1 MVSGYRTF
9 KRLLKMHYET
19 FNTYEEAKN
28 NPPHTDLWN
37 RRPIVQWHWLCDN
50 VYNDPTHMEISKK
63 NSENRRRLRN
73 LHCGGSRSYGL
84 HTMNEAEEGRP
95 LSIIDTWGKLHRT
108 KDGGWISKD
117 ALDHVQ
123 KMDNDRH
130 GMKMKLAAEAGGDI
144 APETIVLPIESEFQI
159 LRKELGYKGRKIIGV
174 GAYPLM
180 EARLSIAT
188 SAHANKNKI
197 KDLEEENERLR
208 SQIETLKA
216 SSSRGRMSSSRGR
229 MLKASSS
236 RGRN

>member
-1 MVSGYRTF
+1 
-9 KRLLKMHYET
+9 
-19 FNTYEEAKN
+19 
-28 NPPHTDLWN
+28 
-37 RRPIVQWHWLCDN
+37 
-50 VYNDPTHMEISKK
+50 
-63 NSENRRRLRN
+63 
-73 LHCGGSRSYGL
+73 
-84 HTMNEAEEGRP
+84 
-95 LSIIDTWGKLHRT
+95 
-108 KDGGWISKD
+108 
-117 ALDHVQ
+117 
-123 KMDNDRH
+123 MDNDRH

-216 SSSRGRMSSSRGR
+216 SSSRGRTLKASSSRGR

-236 RGRN
+236 RGRMLKASSSRGRRRGSRA